1 MKNVINVGRKH
12 FILKSFISSF
22 GRKQLSC
29 QALFPLRRPETFIL
43 QGFYFSPSTG
53 NSYLE
58 KCHFL
63 SVDRKQLSCKVY
75 ISSSSTGNIYLARF
89 SFPYRRPETF
99 ILKVFISSPSAGN
112 SYIFLQGLY
121 FFIVGRKRLSCK
133 VFTSGLHRP
142 ETVILQGRPEIF
154 IWTNFRFLSV
164 GRKQTRRRKED
175 RLHQYRPTQEP
186 KHLGL
191 L

>member
-1 MKNVINVGRKH
+1 M
-12 FILKSFISSF
+12 S
-22 GRKQLSC
+22 
-29 QALFPLRRPETFIL
+29 FPLCRPETVIL
-43 QGFYFSPSTG
+43 QGLYF
-53 NSYLE
+53 
-58 KCHFL
+58 FI
-63 SVDRKQLSCKVY
+63 VDRKHLSCKVFV
-75 ISSSSTGNIYLARF
+75 SLPSTGNIYLK
-89 SFPYRRPETF
+89 S
-99 ILKVFISSPSAGN
+99 FISSPSAGN

-133 VFTSGLHRP
+133 

>member
-99 ILKVFISSPSAGN
+99 ILKVL
-112 SYIFLQGLY
+112 FLL
-121 FFIVGRKRLSCK
+121 R
-133 VFTSGLHRP
+133 RP
-142 ETVILQGRPEIF
+142 ETVIYFCKVYISSSSAGNGYLA
-154 IWTNFRFLSV
+154 
-164 GRKQTRRRKED
+164 RKQ
-175 RLHQYRPTQEP
+175 
-186 KHLGL
+186 
-191 L
+191 